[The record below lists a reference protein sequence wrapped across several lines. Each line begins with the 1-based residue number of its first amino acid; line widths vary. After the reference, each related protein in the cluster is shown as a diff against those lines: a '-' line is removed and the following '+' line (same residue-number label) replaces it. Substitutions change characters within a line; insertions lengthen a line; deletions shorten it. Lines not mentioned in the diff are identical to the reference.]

1 MASLGVDNPSATDR
15 LRNDILTGALPPGE
29 RLVELQL
36 AERYQIGRAAIRAA
50 LLELD
55 SEGLVRREANR
66 GATVRR
72 ISLSD
77 AIEITQAR
85 GALEGLV
92 ARLAA
97 ERATDQERTDLQALV
112 AAMEAAVAS
121 DARLEY
127 ANLNRALHRT
137 LLQIAR
143 HEVAT
148 DLVANLRNRS
158 AHHQYRLA
166 TVTGRANESLGQHRA
181 IVAAIVARDG
191 EAAEVAM
198 RAHLESV
205 ADVLRHWE
213 ELGVPV

>member
-1 MASLGVDNPSATDR
+1 MASLGVDNLSATDR

-36 AERYQIGRAAIRAA
+36 ADRYQIGRAAIRAA

-112 AAMEAAVAS
+112 AAMEVAVAN

-181 IVAAIVARDG
+181 IVAAIVAGDG
-191 EAAEVAM
+191 EAAEAAM

>member
-1 MASLGVDNPSATDR
+1 
-15 LRNDILTGALPPGE
+15 
-29 RLVELQL
+29 
-36 AERYQIGRAAIRAA
+36 
-50 LLELD
+50 
-55 SEGLVRREANR
+55 
-66 GATVRR
+66 
-72 ISLSD
+72 
-77 AIEITQAR
+77 
-85 GALEGLV
+85 
-92 ARLAA
+92 
-97 ERATDQERTDLQALV
+97 
-112 AAMEAAVAS
+112 
-121 DARLEY
+121 
-127 ANLNRALHRT
+127 LHRT

-166 TVTGRANESLGQHRA
+166 TVTGRAVESLGQHRA

-191 EAAEVAM
+191 DAAEAAM

>member
-1 MASLGVDNPSATDR
+1 MASLGVDNMSATDR

-112 AAMEAAVAS
+112 AAMEVAVAN
-121 DARLEY
+121 DARLDY

-181 IVAAIVARDG
+181 IVAAIVVGDG
-191 EAAEVAM
+191 DAAEAAM

>member
-29 RLVELQL
+29 RLIELQL

-97 ERATDQERTDLQALV
+97 ERATDQERADLQSLV
-112 AAMEAAVAS
+112 AAMEVAVGN
-121 DARLEY
+121 DARLDY

-191 EAAEVAM
+191 DAAEAAM